1 MGNDQ
6 IKPIVQENITNES
19 EVDMENYEEVSRE
32 QVNV

>member
-6 IKPIVQENITNES
+6 IKPTVQENITNES